1 MGSDRTARWSARAN
15 RVARLVSTNLVA
27 RGGDCGDGEEEEEEE
42 EEEGEEGAEGTG
54 WRGVSGRGIRPG

>member
-15 RVARLVSTNLVA
+15 RIAKLVSTNLVA
-27 RGGDCGDGEEEEEEE
+27 GGGDCGDGEEEEEEE
-42 EEEGEEGAEGTG
+42 EEEGAEGTG

>member
-42 EEEGEEGAEGTG
+42 GAEGMG